1 MSQRVRLS
9 GEDIQFIN
17 QLRGYKQ
24 PVYETVNGRLCFR
37 VTLTN
42 EELKALQRNREE
54 RVKGAVCAIGSSIR
68 NCKTITNAIILK
80 DYEVTVQFKH
90 KKKGYTTTHKI

>member
-24 PVYETVNGRLCFR
+24 PVYEVVNGRLCFR

-42 EELKALQRNREE
+42 EELNALHRNIFRIHQNQK
-54 RVKGAVCAIGSSIR
+54 VKELCFLEDHLQIS
-68 NCKTITNAIILK
+68 LK
-80 DYEVTVQFKH
+80 KQTKYLQKQLKVWRLSVLE
-90 KKKGYTTTHKI
+90 

>member
-24 PVYETVNGRLCFR
+24 PVYEVVNGRLCFR

-42 EELKALQRNREE
+42 EELNALHRNRF
-54 RVKGAVCAIGSSIR
+54 SIYNR
-68 NCKTITNAIILK
+68 LLLNIL
-80 DYEVTVQFKH
+80 
-90 KKKGYTTTHKI
+90 